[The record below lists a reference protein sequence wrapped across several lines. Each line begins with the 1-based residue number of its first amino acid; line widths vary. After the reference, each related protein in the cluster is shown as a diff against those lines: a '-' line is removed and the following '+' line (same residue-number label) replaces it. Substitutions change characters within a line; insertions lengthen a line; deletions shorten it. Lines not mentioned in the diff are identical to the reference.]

1 MKKTALTLAMGL
13 LVAGA
18 ANAAV
23 EANIGATSNYMW
35 RGVTQNLDDATLQ
48 GGVDYSSED
57 GFSLGA
63 WASDTKSYS
72 GYELDIYGAYSA
84 ETSNGVGYSVGFTQ
98 YIYPDTKP
106 DQDFLEVNGSVT
118 LGPVTAAI
126 AHTISA
132 DNSAAEGDNYYSLS
146 TGTDIQDGLSLEGTL
161 GYYDFDANGAGSYTH
176 AQLDLTKSLGD
187 YGDITASVSKLSND
201 GSSYTDEDTTFF
213 VSYTKTF

>member
-1 MKKTALTLAMGL
+1 MGL
-13 LVAGA
+13 MISGA

-23 EANIGATSNYMW
+23 EANIGATSNYVW
-35 RGVTQNLDDATLQ
+35 RGVTQTSDDATLQ
-48 GGVDYSSED
+48 GGVDYSNEE

-63 WASDTKSYS
+63 WASDVKTYN

-84 ETSNGVGYSVGFTQ
+84 ETADGIGYSVGFTQ
-98 YIYPDTKP
+98 YLYPDANTEA
-106 DQDFLEVNGSVT
+106 DFLEINGSVT
-118 LGPVTAAI
+118 VGPVTAAI

-132 DNSAAEGDNYYSLS
+132 DSSTVEGDNYYSLS
-146 TGTDIQDGLSLEGTL
+146 AGTDIQDGLSLEGTL

-201 GSSYTDEDTTFF
+201 GSAYTDEDTTFF